1 MGDVTGESWR
11 AEGAIVDDRCRPDI
25 RNLGAFASGS
35 RRDAAMRRRPRLR
48 EVNARD
54 SQWYARCCRYGEAS
68 SRVLPRVS
76 GVTLDVDALAFTTL
90 PPVGTLTICS
100 QRSDIIRRTGRHGS
114 LIVQALPF
122 HSTLRRDTSGLAP
135 SSSPNPE
142 TMRAIDPAIP
152 SHLHRSL
159 EPSSCSHTAP
169 HQIQIPHSTD
179 SRHQFTTAQ
188 NTAPHPVHLPFTVFE
203 ASMWYLGPCP
213 LYVQTSTCHTVPFR
227 TVPFEGRSASS
238 HLPLA
243 GSHHDRRQGN
253 AYHPGPQRFS
263 LVPPVPACPYNTA
276 AQSHMYFSQSQ
287 AHLHI
292 SPHLNGRLTCISSDF
307 PTSIGMST
315 KVMSTTPHPSAA
327 NRGPQAGPGPAL
339 STIDTTRH
347 TQAGS
352 GAGILCRAPPPWVPV
367 GEMHLQQQWPTNRMC
382 TRSEHTT
389 LSYKLFIQIY
399 TSQLPPLFIPDEL
412 SRPVHTI
419 HDASYSTTL

>member
-1 MGDVTGESWR
+1 MCKRAPVIPYHFVPYHFVPYHLKVGVLHPIYHWPAPTMIGVRVTH
-11 AEGAIVDDRCRPDI
+11 
-25 RNLGAFASGS
+25 
-35 RRDAAMRRRPRLR
+35 
-48 EVNARD
+48 
-54 SQWYARCCRYGEAS
+54 
-68 SRVLPRVS
+68 
-76 GVTLDVDALAFTTL
+76 TT
-90 PPVGTLTICS
+90 
-100 QRSDIIRRTGRHGS
+100 
-114 LIVQALPF
+114 
-122 HSTLRRDTSGLAP
+122 
-135 SSSPNPE
+135 
-142 TMRAIDPAIP
+142 
-152 SHLHRSL
+152 
-159 EPSSCSHTAP
+159 
-169 HQIQIPHSTD
+169 
-179 SRHQFTTAQ
+179 
-188 NTAPHPVHLPFTVFE
+188 
-203 ASMWYLGPCP
+203 
-213 LYVQTSTCHTVPFR
+213 
-227 TVPFEGRSASS
+227 
-238 HLPLA
+238 
-243 GSHHDRRQGN
+243 
-253 AYHPGPQRFS
+253 GPQSFS
-263 LVPPVPACPYNTA
+263 LVPPVPACPYKTA

-307 PTSIGMST
+307 PTGIGMST